1 MFSDTALR
9 DIQYLMRKGIL
20 IKMKEEGVEKSF
32 KEGVEGSTPYE
43 HILDG

>member
-1 MFSDTALR
+1 MARPCYIVDTLTN
-9 DIQYLMRKGIL
+9 
-20 IKMKEEGVEKSF
+20 KMKEEGVEKSF